1 MYFTDCK
8 NAELKLPCK
17 WFMLWTFNEVHGGIL
32 SVKSNLYWED
42 LAIVVAFDNFQVCSK
57 AKKR

>member
-1 MYFTDCK
+1 
-8 NAELKLPCK
+8 
-17 WFMLWTFNEVHGGIL
+17 MLWTFNEVHGGIL
-32 SVKSNLYWED
+32 SVKSNLYWKD